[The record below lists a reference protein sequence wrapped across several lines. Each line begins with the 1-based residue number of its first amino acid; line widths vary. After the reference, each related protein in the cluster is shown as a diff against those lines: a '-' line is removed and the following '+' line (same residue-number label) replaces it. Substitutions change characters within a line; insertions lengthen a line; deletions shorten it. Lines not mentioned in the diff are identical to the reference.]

1 MRISLFKKLSF
12 SFLLFCIAVF
22 SLNAQVTTN
31 GGSGL
36 ATTYTSL
43 DAAITALNTATITS
57 PVVITLTAANPQTA
71 PAGGYE
77 IKAEGSST
85 NTIRIVGHG
94 NTITASNALTAGALN
109 DGIFKII
116 GGDYITLEGFVMTEN
131 ANNTT
136 TDAGTNNMT
145 EWGVALLYSSAT
157 NGSQNNTIKGC
168 TIDLNRTY
176 QNTFGIYSNSNHTAT
191 SISIA
196 APASN
201 TAGSN
206 SGLIII
212 GNNITDLNFGIV
224 VLGPSPSGAENDGLV
239 IGGSLANA
247 NSITNYGNT
256 ASFSGYSNVSTTS
269 VNGILMRFVK
279 NITVSFNTITSSDGG
294 TLSGNLRGIYMP
306 SASNAPTGS
315 IVNVISNNTI
325 SLKSVVVAGLIQGIS
340 VEATNVSTS
349 GTTFN
354 IDNNNFT
361 NLTHTVASPTGAVT
375 GIINAAAATAISISN
390 NTFTNIVTTTAGS
403 FTFISN
409 SILMPAGGSQ
419 TVNGNSIV
427 TAFSKTGGGGTVT
440 GFITGASSP
449 TGTSATQ
456 ANNNF
461 SNITVVGA
469 TIVEVFRNRDGVN
482 TTSGPTKTIT
492 NNTFTNIT
500 AGTGSVTG
508 MILNAS
514 GPSSVIS
521 GNTVSNISSAGII
534 MGANILSN
542 DNGTFTGNT
551 ITGLSSSGASAVSGI
566 VLSGT
571 AAANS
576 PTVQKNKLYNLEAT
590 NAAGSVNG
598 ILVSYAGT
606 GTICGIANNIIGDFK
621 APAANNDLNDVVRG
635 ISITATT
642 TLANFNVYYNTVY
655 LNATSTGAN
664 FGTSGIYHVQN
675 ATATTAQLDLK
686 NNIVVNTSTNAGFGT
701 TAAFRRSAVGLEN
714 YATTSNNNIF
724 YAGTP
729 TATNV
734 IYHNGTMAYQTLTDF
749 KNLVTARETNSKTE
763 NVPFASTVGANSN
776 YLHIS
781 TSVTTVAENGGTPV
795 SGFVD
800 DFDGNTRNVTTPDIG
815 ADEFTTVLPVTLA
828 SFTGTKNNGVN
839 ILSWTTVTETNN
851 TGFELLRSADGIN
864 FTKLTFVASK
874 SLTGNSSTSLQYEFA
889 DKNPFVLSNYYRLKQ
904 IDKDG
909 KATVSNVVLLQGTKS
924 NKLELVTLY
933 PNPVQDKLNLLIAS
947 TQITKGSIVIVDY
960 SGKVLVSQQVQLIN
974 GEINIQLNTAQL
986 AKGNY
991 VIRLTNGVETAIS
1004 KFVKQ

>member
-12 SFLLFCIAVF
+12 SCLLFCVAVF

-36 ATTYTSL
+36 AGTYTSL
-43 DAAITALNTATITS
+43 DAAITALNAATITS

-77 IKAEGSST
+77 IRAEGNST
-85 NTIRIVGHG
+85 NTIRIVGNG

-116 GGDYITLEGFVMTEN
+116 GGDFITLEGFVITEN
-131 ANNTT
+131 AANTT

-145 EWGVALLYSSAT
+145 EWGVALLYTSAT
-157 NGSQNNTIKGC
+157 NGAQNNTIKGC

-191 SISIA
+191 SISTA

-325 SLKSVVVAGLIQGIS
+325 SLKSAVVAGLIQGIS

-361 NLTHTVASPTGAVT
+361 NLTHTVASPTGAIS
-375 GIINAAAATAISISN
+375 GIINAAAATTISINS
-390 NTFTNIVTTTAGS
+390 NTFTNIITTTAGS
-403 FTFISN
+403 FTFLSN
-409 SILMPAGGSQ
+409 SVLMPAGGTQ
-419 TVNGNSIV
+419 AINGNSII
-427 TAFSKTGGGGTVT
+427 TAFNKTGGGGTVT

-449 TGTSATQ
+449 TGTSVTQ
-456 ANNNF
+456 TNNNF
-461 SNITVVGA
+461 SNITVVGTTA
-469 TIVEVFRNRDGVN
+469 IEVWRNRDGLS
-482 TTSGPTKTIT
+482 TASGPTKTIT

-521 GNTVSNISSAGII
+521 GNTISNISSAGII

-571 AAANS
+571 ASANS
-576 PTVQKNKLYNLEAT
+576 PSVQKNKLYNLEAT
-590 NAAGSVNG
+590 NAAGTVNG
-598 ILVSYAGT
+598 ILISYGGT
-606 GTICGIANNIIGDFK
+606 GTICSIANNIIGDLK
-621 APAANNDLNDVVRG
+621 ATAANNDLNDVVRG

-642 TLANFNVYYNTVY
+642 TLANFNVYYNTIY
-655 LNATSTGAN
+655 ISATSAGVN

-675 ATATTAQLDLK
+675 ATATTAQLELK
-686 NNIVVNTSTNAGFGT
+686 NNIIVNTSTATGLGN
-701 TAAFRRSAVGLEN
+701 TAAFRRSAAGLDN
-714 YATTSNNNIF
+714 YAVTSNNNIF

-729 TATNV
+729 SAINV
-734 IYHNGTMAYQTLTDF
+734 IYHNGAPYQTLTDF

-763 NVPFASTVGANSN
+763 NVPFTSTVGANSN

-781 TSVTTVAENGGTPV
+781 TSLTTVAENGGTPIP
-795 SGFVD
+795 GFTD
-800 DFDGNTRNVTTPDIG
+800 DFDGNTRNATTPDIG

-828 SFTGTKNNGVN
+828 NFSGTTNNGIN
-839 ILSWTTVTETNN
+839 TLSWTTVTETNN
-851 TGFELLRSADGIN
+851 TGFELLRSIDGIN
-864 FTKLTFVASK
+864 FTKLAFVASK
-874 SLTGNSSTSLQYEFA
+874 SATGNSSTSLQYQFA
-889 DKNPFVLSNYYRLKQ
+889 DNSPLATANYYRLKQ

-909 KATVSNVVLLQGTKS
+909 KTTVSNIVLLKGFKS
-924 NKLELVTLY
+924 NKLEVVAVY
-933 PNPVQDKLNLLIAS
+933 PNPVQDKLNLLIVS
-947 TQITKGSIVIVDY
+947 TKIAKGSIVIVDY
-960 SGKVLVSQQVQLIN
+960 SGKTLVSQQVQLIN
-974 GEINIQLNTAQL
+974 GEINVQLNTNQL
-986 AKGNY
+986 VKGNY
-991 VIRLTNGVETAIS
+991 VIRLTNGLETATN